1 MPRSDDGHGAG
12 IGDVVVLQLIVG
24 TALQVD
30 ARDAGLAVSVVGVG
44 HVEHI
49 VDDAD
54 AFGRRTDGVFLSHGV
69 LHRVDGGH
77 DAVGS

>member
-1 MPRSDDGHGAG
+1 M
-12 IGDVVVLQLIVG
+12 LQLVVG

-30 ARDAGLAVSVVGVG
+30 ARDAGLAVAVVGVG
-44 HVEHI
+44 HVEHV

-54 AFGRRTDGVFLSHGV
+54 AFGRGTDGVFLSDGE

-77 DAVGS
+77 DAVGG